1 MTKEDDNNKNNKK
14 NKDEIK
20 KYEPHLNCNFAMSF
34 MEKYFDGSL
43 SSIIADYVLEHLL
56 TCKECHNKYHEYGM
70 SIGVSFNMREAAIK
84 YATETGKNKK
94 ICYTRD
100 TLIRLGFGKDLEVA
114 CNQWTVAAEKLDIEK
129 LMNLQ
134 SFSEFASD
142 QITIRADYWEEDT
155 NAVYNY
161 TKWFAKKLCKIIDTL
176 EKCLTLEVGDNSQ
189 LEGYNNEEKS

>member
-1 MTKEDDNNKNNKK
+1 
-14 NKDEIK
+14 
-20 KYEPHLNCNFAMSF
+20 MSF

-43 SSIIADYVLEHLL
+43 GAIITDYILEHLL

-70 SIGVSFNMREAAIK
+70 SIGVSFNMRDAAIK
-84 YATETGKNKK
+84 YATEKGKNKR

-100 TLIRLGFGKDLEVA
+100 ALIRLGFGKDLEVA
-114 CNQWTVAAEKLDIEK
+114 CNQWTVAAERLDVEK

-161 TKWFAKKLCKIIDTL
+161 TKWFAKKLCKIIDSL

-189 LEGYNNEEKS
+189 LEGYNNDEKS